1 MTGKAPKRYRTAQD
15 ASEPSFP
22 SSAPSRR
29 FPVRLNLPRAYIICL
44 DEIDPYPETAVAC
57 HAAIAHGGAM
67 YGCKNGGWMMGTAH
81 SDPNLPPTIVR
92 LLLQSCC

>member
-1 MTGKAPKRYRTAQD
+1 MYLEDMSAGRTEGYSD
-15 ASEPSFP
+15 AGEGVCVEFVLPYICSKPSTP
-22 SSAPSRR
+22 S
-29 FPVRLNLPRAYIICL
+29 
-44 DEIDPYPETAVAC
+44 T
-57 HAAIAHGGAM
+57 AHGGLM